1 MSDKHIGCEILNAKI
16 NFGWKKPQCKSLI
29 CEAPNVNI
37 NYTIIVYFYIRDKY
51 LHKIIKIKSTFLTDK
66 KGDTEKYINLINN
79 QITFQ
84 KTTMNS
90 KENSDY

>member
-1 MSDKHIGCEILNAKI
+1 M
-16 NFGWKKPQCKSLI
+16 
-29 CEAPNVNI
+29 NI

-51 LHKIIKIKSTFLTDK
+51 LHKIIKIKNTFLTDK
-66 KGDTEKYINLINN
+66 KGDTEKYINLFNN

>member
-1 MSDKHIGCEILNAKI
+1 M
-16 NFGWKKPQCKSLI
+16 
-29 CEAPNVNI
+29 NI

-51 LHKIIKIKSTFLTDK
+51 LHKIIKIKNTFLTDK
-66 KGDTEKYINLINN
+66 KGDTEKYINLFNN

-90 KENSDY
+90 K

>member
-1 MSDKHIGCEILNAKI
+1 M
-16 NFGWKKPQCKSLI
+16 
-29 CEAPNVNI
+29 NI

-51 LHKIIKIKSTFLTDK
+51 LHKIIKIKNTFLTDK

-79 QITFQ
+79 QIIINNQITFQ